1 MCPHDQ
7 GRCDEVTEKGATRD
21 HKCNQ
26 RCAAVWWCNRHNTWV
41 TDHWES
47 ERRSCLGEESDCH
60 VVIVGSDSDGSAD
73 VSEMIH
79 EDVKHFAIH
88 TPSEPEMDELT
99 KKTRGAWRIIGFGAY
114 KGRTMPRYSDNSKRD
129 WGDRS
134 NSRQCR

>member
-1 MCPHDQ
+1 M
-7 GRCDEVTEKGATRD
+7 
-21 HKCNQ
+21 
-26 RCAAVWWCNRHNTWV
+26 
-41 TDHWES
+41 
-47 ERRSCLGEESDCH
+47 GEESDCH

-134 NSRQCR
+134 HSRKCRGRIWRRSQAKERGQRIVSAEVKAANGSHRYKW